1 MLKQKKEERQKAQQ
15 KKSKNVGDLMGNG
28 RIYRPTSESEEKY
41 KKALSLYKDT
51 SLTMKEIVS
60 QTGVSAEAFR
70 FYVHKWH
77 KDLVYERLGISGEID
92 ENTDLRKARKKMK
105 TVAAKY
111 EKAIESLRLNPRP
124 ISKVA
129 GEYGFNPE
137 VFRDYLHKHEPEL
150 AKKQGKRMTENG
162 KYISLQA
169 EEKYA
174 QAIEL
179 YNTTTESLKSIAK
192 RLNIK
197 YNSLGGFVRRNRPDV
212 IINHNNL
219 LKDSE

>member
-1 MLKQKKEERQKAQQ
+1 
-15 KKSKNVGDLMGNG
+15 MGNG
-28 RIYRPTSESEEKY
+28 GIYGSISETEEKY
-41 KKALSLYKDT
+41 KEALVLYKNT

-60 QTGVSAEAFR
+60 QTGVQAEAFR
-70 FYVHKWH
+70 FYIHKWH
-77 KDLVYERLGISGEID
+77 KDLVYERLGISGEIN
-92 ENTDLRKARKKMK
+92 ENTDLRKARKRMK

-111 EKAIESLRLNPRP
+111 EKAIERLKLNPRP
-124 ISKVA
+124 VSNVA
-129 GEYGFNPE
+129 EEYGFNPE
-137 VFRDYLHKHEPEL
+137 VFRNYLHKHEPEL
-150 AKKQGKRMTENG
+150 AKQQGMRMTENG
-162 KYISLQA
+162 KYISFRA

-212 IINHNNL
+212 IMNHNNL
-219 LKDSE
+219 LKDLE

>member
-1 MLKQKKEERQKAQQ
+1 M
-15 KKSKNVGDLMGNG
+15 
-28 RIYRPTSESEEKY
+28 
-41 KKALSLYKDT
+41 
-51 SLTMKEIVS
+51 
-60 QTGVSAEAFR
+60 
-70 FYVHKWH
+70 
-77 KDLVYERLGISGEID
+77 
-92 ENTDLRKARKKMK
+92 
-105 TVAAKY
+105 
-111 EKAIESLRLNPRP
+111 
-124 ISKVA
+124 A

-162 KYISLQA
+162 KYISLRA

>member
-1 MLKQKKEERQKAQQ
+1 
-15 KKSKNVGDLMGNG
+15 
-28 RIYRPTSESEEKY
+28 
-41 KKALSLYKDT
+41 
-51 SLTMKEIVS
+51 MKEIVS
-60 QTGVSAEAFR
+60 QTGVPADAFR

-77 KDLVYERLGISGEID
+77 KDLVCERLGISEDIN

-124 ISKVA
+124 VSKVA
-129 GEYGFNPE
+129 EEYGFNPE
-137 VFRDYLHKHEPEL
+137 VFRDYLHKHEPDL
-150 AKKQGKRMTENG
+150 AKQQGMRITENG
-162 KYISLQA
+162 KYISLRA

-192 RLNIK
+192 RFNIN
-197 YNSLGGFVRRNRPDV
+197 YNSLGGFVRRNRPDT

-219 LKDSE
+219 LKDAE